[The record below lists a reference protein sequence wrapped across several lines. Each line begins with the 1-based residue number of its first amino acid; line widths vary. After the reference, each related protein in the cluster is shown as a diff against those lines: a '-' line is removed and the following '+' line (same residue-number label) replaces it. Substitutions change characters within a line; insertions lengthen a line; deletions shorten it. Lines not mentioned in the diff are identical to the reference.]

1 MPRRTDQCSC
11 LDSSSVSSS
20 PSTSTRLPCLPAL
33 AGRMGLLG
41 NLMASQIV
49 EQLVLARRHL
59 AEAGDPTPI
68 QRMVFM
74 GMGASWRLQRERRSW
89 QS

>member
-1 MPRRTDQCSC
+1 
-11 LDSSSVSSS
+11 
-20 PSTSTRLPCLPAL
+20 
-33 AGRMGLLG
+33 MGLLG

-74 GMGASWRLQRERRSW
+74 GMGASCGCRERGEKLAGRRGGGRRAD
-89 QS
+89 